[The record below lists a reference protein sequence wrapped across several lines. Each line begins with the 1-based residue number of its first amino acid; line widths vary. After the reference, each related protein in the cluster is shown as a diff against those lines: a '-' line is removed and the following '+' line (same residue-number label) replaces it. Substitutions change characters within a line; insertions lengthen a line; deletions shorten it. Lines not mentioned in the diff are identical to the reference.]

1 MVWEV
6 CMNHHTNVMLVDD
19 EAYVISA
26 LQRALIDE
34 SYETTGV
41 NSGEAALQLMEG
53 KSYKVVISDERMP
66 GMDGATFLSVVK
78 ERYPETVRIMLTGHA
93 SVDATMKAVN
103 NGEIYRF
110 FVKPWDEVQL
120 KLAIRS
126 AIEKYDLESENR
138 RLLRA
143 VRQQSQELKYLE
155 QHYPGITELRR
166 DANGAIRLDDD
177 LSDAELAD
185 IVAQCTR
192 GY

>member
-1 MVWEV
+1 
-6 CMNHHTNVMLVDD
+6 MNHHTNIMLVDD

-41 NSGEAALQLMEG
+41 NSGEAALQLMEE

-66 GMDGATFLSVVK
+66 GMDGATFLSLVK

-110 FVKPWDEVQL
+110 FVKPWDEIQL

-126 AIEKYDLESENR
+126 AIEKYDLEAENG

-143 VRQQSQELKYLE
+143 IRRQNQEMKYLE
-155 QHYPGITELRR
+155 EHYPGITELRK
-166 DANGAIRLDDD
+166 DASGAIELESE
-177 LSDAELAD
+177 LSETELAE
-185 IVAQCTR
+185 IIAKCNIYTR
-192 GY
+192 Y

>member
-1 MVWEV
+1 
-6 CMNHHTNVMLVDD
+6 MNHHTNVMLVDD